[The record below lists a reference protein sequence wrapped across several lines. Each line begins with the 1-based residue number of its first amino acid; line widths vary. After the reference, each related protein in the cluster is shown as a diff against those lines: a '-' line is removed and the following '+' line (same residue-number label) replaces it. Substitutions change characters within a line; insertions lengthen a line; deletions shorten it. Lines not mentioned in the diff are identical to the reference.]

1 MNTRLPAPL
10 ADAPAALSPE
20 SPENGQAHT
29 FQYLLQQPIP
39 APRQA
44 TGIAL
49 GFIRGF
55 NPQGLALLEIPALE
69 MDGVTAQSMVSLD
82 TSHLGNEVAIGFA
95 DSDPA
100 RPMVLGLIIQPEHA
114 KPSQAL
120 QANIDGERITLQAQ
134 HELELRC
141 GDAAILLTSD
151 GNIQIR
157 GTYITSHASA
167 TQRILGG
174 AVSVN

>member
-1 MNTRLPAPL
+1 MNTRLPAPQ
-10 ADAPAALSPE
+10 ADTSASLSPE

-29 FQYLLQQPIP
+29 FQELLQQPVLTP
-39 APRQA
+39 KKVS
-44 TGIAL
+44 GIAL

-100 RPMVLGLIIQPEHA
+100 RLMVLGLIIQPERA

-120 QANIDGERITLQAQ
+120 HMKIDGERVTMQAQ

-141 GDAAILLTSD
+141 GDAAILLTCD

>member
-1 MNTRLPAPL
+1 MNTRLPLPQ
-10 ADAPAALSPE
+10 ADTSASLSPE
-20 SPENGQAHT
+20 SQAIAPART
-29 FQYLLQQPIP
+29 FQELLQQQVLTP
-39 APRQA
+39 QKVS
-44 TGIAL
+44 GIAL

-55 NPQGLALLEIPALE
+55 TPQGLALLEIPALE
-69 MDGVTAQSMVSLD
+69 MDGLAAQSMVSLD
-82 TSHLGNEVAIGFA
+82 ASHLGSEVAIGFA

-100 RPMVLGLIIQPEHA
+100 RPMVLGLIIQPERA
-114 KPSQAL
+114 KTSAAL
-120 QANIDGERITLQAQ
+120 ELTMDGECISLQAQ